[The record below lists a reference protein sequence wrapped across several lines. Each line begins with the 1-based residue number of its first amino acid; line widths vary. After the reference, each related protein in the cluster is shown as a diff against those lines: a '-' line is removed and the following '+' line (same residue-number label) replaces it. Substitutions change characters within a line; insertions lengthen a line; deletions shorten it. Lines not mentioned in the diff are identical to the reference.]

1 MTQLPVSEQG
11 RVGAAEPR
19 KPVSRPFGFAAQPLE
34 LTARPADDID
44 IDPLE
49 GGTQMRPVELAE
61 VVDPALNVRIVH
73 LGQILGT
80 CRCDDEAPNA
90 GLPG

>member
-1 MTQLPVSEQG
+1 
-11 RVGAAEPR
+11 
-19 KPVSRPFGFAAQPLE
+19 
-34 LTARPADDID
+34 
-44 IDPLE
+44 
-49 GGTQMRPVELAE
+49 MRPVELAE